1 MAQND
6 LDQLADAIVRRLKD
20 QHHAIW
26 LDPETHAEQHEFL
39 KLLMQE
45 RAERIAR
52 RKRIEEKIVGSI
64 VLSGIVVVIGL
75 IGAGVLAWLEEKL
88 KRPEQSGGG

>member
-1 MAQND
+1 MAQKD
-6 LDQLADAIVRRLKD
+6 IDQLAEAVVQKMKEE
-20 QHHAIW
+20 HHAVW

-52 RKRIEEKIVGSI
+52 RKRIEEKIAGSI
-64 VLSGIVVVIGL
+64 ILSGIVAVVGL
-75 IGAGVLAWLEEKL
+75 IGAGVLAWFEEKL